1 MNHES
6 VLKILRKFCLLVPM
20 MMRSSIKSTNAQCR
34 SLRQDRAMYQLNTQP
49 VTRRDMRAVVVGG
62 GISGLLSAHILAPYC
77 DSIAIVDK
85 DELSRA
91 PKVGWNPSSEVSID
105 I

>member
-1 MNHES
+1 
-6 VLKILRKFCLLVPM
+6 
-20 MMRSSIKSTNAQCR
+20 MR
-34 SLRQDRAMYQLNTQP
+34 
-49 VTRRDMRAVVVGG
+49 VVVVGG